1 MLERFTREPKF
12 VGVWHL
18 INVEPD
24 PDWIIRDVVVEG
36 LRILMD
42 YDLTFD
48 FVGILPRHLERVP
61 ILAERLPALRIV
73 VDHLGKPPIASDR
86 FEPWASLLT
95 AAAEAP
101 NIFAKL
107 SNLDA
112 GAVDRWSAAN
122 LARYVDH
129 ALTVFGPER
138 LMDGSDWPVSL
149 LRGGYAKVW
158 REINTATLQLVPEER
173 ARVFG
178 GTAIEVCRLEL

>member
-1 MLERFTREPKF
+1 MFS
-12 VGVWHL
+12 
-18 INVEPD
+18 
-24 PDWIIRDVVVEG
+24 G
-36 LRILMD
+36 L
-42 YDLTFD
+42 
-48 FVGILPRHLERVP
+48 
-61 ILAERLPALRIV
+61 A
-73 VDHLGKPPIASDR
+73 
-86 FEPWASLLT
+86 
-95 AAAEAP
+95 
-101 NIFAKL
+101 L